1 MQSRRSHRHPAARPA
16 RARAP
21 RAAHALGACTL
32 LVIALLAG
40 CASSPTIRTLAAPD
54 LDLDNYTSFGFF
66 SPLGTDRAQYASVV
80 SERLKAQA
88 RREMEAR
95 GFVYSEEEPDLL
107 INFNA
112 KLEDKLRTVRSP
124 TPSVNFAWTGG
135 YYGYRTGLYTA
146 FPMYEQTEVREYQQG
161 TLNID
166 LVDAQREQLVWEGVS
181 ESVVTQRTMENLE
194 ESINEAVSAI
204 FAKFPR

>member
-1 MQSRRSHRHPAARPA
+1 M
-16 RARAP
+16 
-21 RAAHALGACTL
+21 L
-32 LVIALLAG
+32 LVALLTG
-40 CASSPTIRTLAAPD
+40 CASSPKIRTLAAPD
-54 LDLDNYTSFGFF
+54 LDLDSYRSFAFF

-112 KLEDKLRTVRSP
+112 KLEDKLRTVRAP

-181 ESVVTQRTMENLE
+181 ESVVTERTMENLE
-194 ESINEAVSAI
+194 ESINEAVAAI